1 MLDLLLLSMTTIH
14 NLSVSQV
21 YDKIASDFNI
31 TRVRIWGSVKTFI
44 DSIPADSKVLELGC
58 GNGKNMLYRNDLDI
72 IGIDISAEQ
81 VAICKKKN
89 LRVSQGSIVS
99 LDFDTSQFDYMLC
112 IATYHHL
119 DNDDDRKNS
128 LKEMFRCL
136 NVGGKLLITVWAMEQ
151 PDDGNFRFT
160 KSDELVPWLSRV
172 DGNTYLR
179 YYHIYRT
186 GELQEE
192 INRLCPEL
200 TITSVGWELG
210 NWWCIAMK

>member
-1 MLDLLLLSMTTIH
+1 MTTIH

-21 YDKIASDFNI
+21 YDKIAGDFNI
-31 TRVRIWGSVKTFI
+31 TRVRIWGSVKMFI
-44 DSIPADSKVLELGC
+44 DSIPAGSKVLELGC
-58 GNGKNMLYRNDLDI
+58 GNGKNMLYRSDLDI
-72 IGIDISAEQ
+72 LGVDISKEQ
-81 VAICKKKN
+81 VAICLKKN

-136 NVGGKLLITVWAMEQ
+136 NVGGTALITVWAMEQ
-151 PDDGNFRFT
+151 PEDSNFRFT
-160 KSDELVPWLSRV
+160 KSDELVPWLSRA
-172 DGNTYLR
+172 DGNRYLR
-179 YYHIYRT
+179 YYHIYRA
-186 GELQEE
+186 GELREE

-200 TITSVGWELG
+200 TVKSIGWELG
-210 NWWCIAMK
+210 NWCCILQK